1 MTWFLFA
8 VGILWVIFGTL
19 MVFATQLIRQKFYH
33 KLKTQDPRRW
43 SPLAI
48 AVGVLLLLSASSSS
62 QVTFIVILGLLSLA
76 KGALFLFAPRQKIRK
91 MMDWWFETTDK
102 THKVWGVATIV
113 LGMAVLATIVQ

>member
-8 VGILWVIFGTL
+8 VGISWVIFGTL

-62 QVTFIVILGLLSLA
+62 QVTFIVILGLISLA
-76 KGALFLFAPRQKIRK
+76 KGILFLFAPRQKIRK
-91 MMDWWFETTDK
+91 MTDWWFETTDK

-113 LGMAVLATIVQ
+113 LGAAVLATIVQ

>member
-76 KGALFLFAPRQKIRK
+76 KGVFFLLGPRQKIDK
-91 MMDWWFETTDK
+91 VIGWCFNATDR
-102 THKVWGVATIV
+102 THKAWGVVMMV
-113 LGMAVLATIVQ
+113 LGIAVLASIVS

>member
-33 KLKTQDPRRW
+33 KLKTPDPRRW

>member
-76 KGALFLFAPRQKIRK
+76 KGVLFLFAPRQKIRK

-102 THKVWGVATIV
+102 THKVWGVATLV

>member
-76 KGALFLFAPRQKIRK
+76 KGVLFLFAPRQKIRK

-102 THKVWGVATIV
+102 THKVWGVATLV
-113 LGMAVLATIVQ
+113 LGVAVLATIVQ